1 MARLRE
7 RQRRQRTEQ
16 VLEAAATLFAER
28 GYNGTHVE
36 AIAERAA
43 LAPATVY
50 KYFSTK
56 PNILLALAVRHVR
69 SALPERRR
77 LLRNPPEDPRAAVQ
91 AYEELL
97 ADQALRHIPKDC
109 WRIILS
115 APFIEPGGAAAR
127 TALRLGSLIRRHYLH
142 LFAFYQQRGLL
153 RKNVDAAALADLML
167 VIGTEHL
174 ARLVTS
180 DTLTLA
186 DQKRAAARHIDIV
199 FNGLI
204 AGKKRNRRQDR
215 HAMKERSR

>member
-36 AIAERAA
+36 AIADRAA
-43 LAPATVY
+43 LAPATIY

-56 PNILLALAVRHVR
+56 PNIVLTLALRHVR
-69 SALPERRR
+69 SALPERRS
-77 LLRNPPEDPRAAVQ
+77 LLRNAPNDPRAAVQ

-97 ADQALRHIPKDC
+97 SDQALRHIPRDC

-115 APFIEPGGAAAR
+115 APFVEPGGAAAR
-127 TALRLGSLIRRHYLH
+127 TALRLGSLIRRHYQR
-142 LFAFYQQRGLL
+142 LFASYQQRGRLQAD
-153 RKNVDAAALADLML
+153 VDVAALADLML
-167 VIGTEHL
+167 IVGTEHL

-186 DQKRAAARHIDIV
+186 DQKRAVARHVDLV
-199 FNGLI
+199 FSGLV
-204 AGKKRNRRQDR
+204 APPKRRSGSRRE
-215 HAMKERSR
+215 AMKGRKP